1 MAKNS
6 KTRAEVQEL
15 LAFFRSRNSR
25 IGLLQSSCLSQ
36 QKIFLSQYHSF
47 ILYKVLKTSNFLL
60 SLPFILYKVLKIS
73 NSLLSLPFI
82 LYKVLKISNSLL
94 SLPFILYKVLK
105 ISNSLLSLPFIL
117 YKVLKISNF
126 LLSLPFIL
134 YKVLKASTSLLSLLK
149 NYFYSYDKLT
159 KRHRIIKCSGR
170 KKQLGLGSSI
180 SVR

>member
-82 LYKVLKISNSLL
+82 LYKVLKISN
-94 SLPFILYKVLK
+94 
-105 ISNSLLSLPFIL
+105 
-117 YKVLKISNF
+117 F

-134 YKVLKASTSLLSLLK
+134 YKVLKTSTSLLSLLK
-149 NYFYSYDKLT
+149 NHFYSYDKLT

-180 SVR
+180 FVR